1 MSSQP
6 QPVILQFDVDDQGGV
21 KISNI
26 NKGLDRMGKQA
37 TVAAEKTRALDRV
50 MAISTRVVAAGGA
63 AALAAAGGYALMA
76 RRMNELDA
84 TMKFA
89 SSLGMTAKQLTS
101 LDYAMSLAG
110 VKAEKLTEG
119 INKLNIAVGRAGEG
133 DTAMAA
139 ALSALGVTF
148 EQLEQ
153 LDTEGK
159 LLAVADGLSKIT
171 DNSRRAALAAKIF
184 GDGQRQLVAALGQG
198 SAAIRAQQQEAER
211 LGYAITDLYSQRLQ
225 EFNDSQERVRRSG
238 KALVDLFAK
247 EFAPVMTRMNND
259 IAEAATKHGWL
270 GEAAENAALGAETA
284 YLTLKT
290 VITDTINEQ
299 RELMKLA
306 REGRSAEFVPRGL
319 QGGIIIPPAIPAA
332 LEVIRARREEA
343 DRLKKAREEADKLAK
358 IDAERAALARAHT
371 AEGEAMVAAL
381 LAEADALDAARQK
394 QRELAAA
401 DAQRLADLESQT
413 AELNRQADILAR
425 NLRMQQGGIAAGNVP
440 GPLGGNVGGVYGTFE
455 EFGAQREMLI
465 ELETMQAES
474 IARQIELQEMGSA
487 EAIRIA
493 EANAARQIE
502 INRARN
508 AAILG
513 LTAGLAGETAAT
525 MENYARATGKKSR
538 EMALAQKGLAIG
550 QATINTYLAASAAM
564 ASSAVL
570 GPVAAAAAAKII
582 TALGLANV
590 ALIAA
595 TPLETYHDGG
605 LVTGPGGGQFGGRR
619 LRADEVPAVLQTGEV
634 VLSRADVAMMTG
646 KSGGSAGQPATPAAG
661 PTVQA
666 VILREEDL
674 ENWAMSRRGRRA
686 INMAVER

>member
-6 QPVILQFDVDDQGGV
+6 QPVILQFDIDDKGSV
-21 KISNI
+21 KVTNI
-26 NKGLDRMGKQA
+26 NRGLDQMGKQA
-37 TVAAEKTRALDRV
+37 TVAGAKLKAFDMRA
-50 MAISTRVVAAGGA
+50 MAMKATLAGLGSLAAGS
-63 AALAAAGGYALMA
+63 AAGVALMA

-84 TMKFA
+84 TMKSA
-89 SSLGMTAKQLTS
+89 AAVGMTARQLTTLQYS
-101 LDYAMSLAG
+101 MSLSG
-110 VKAEKLTEG
+110 VQAERLTDG
-119 INKLNIAVGRAGEG
+119 INKLNMAVGRAAEG
-133 DTAMAA
+133 NAEINAA
-139 ALSALGVTF
+139 FVALGLSF
-148 EQLEQ
+148 EHLAGMSTDERMM
-153 LDTEGK
+153 
-159 LLAVADGLSKIT
+159 AVADALSRVN
-171 DNSRRAALAAKIF
+171 DSARRASIAARIF
-184 GDGQRQLVAALGQG
+184 GDGQRQLVSALAQG
-198 SAAIRAQQQEAER
+198 SAAINAQRAEAER
-211 LGYAITDLYSQRLQ
+211 LGAAISDVYAKRLQ
-225 EFNDSQERVRRSG
+225 EFNDSQERIKVST
-238 KALVDLFAK
+238 KSLIDVFAN
-247 EFAPVMTRMNND
+247 EFAPVMTRINND
-259 IAEAATKHGWL
+259 IAEMITGQATWAQGIAGTGVKVEAGYNVLQRIARQSRRLL
-270 GEAAENAALGAETA
+270 GDSMALSNDIDSIMGRRNTIIGSYAEE
-284 YLTLKT
+284 
-290 VITDTINEQ
+290 EQ
-299 RELMKLA
+299 NVKAA
-306 REGRSAEFVPRGL
+306 RESELETIRKQAEETQRL
-319 QGGIIIPPAIPAA
+319 AQ
-332 LEVIRARREEA
+332 LER
-343 DRLKKAREEADKLAK
+343 
-358 IDAERAALARAHT
+358 ERAAMARAHA
-371 AEGEAMVAAL
+371 AEGEAMVKGL
-381 LAEADALDAARQK
+381 LAEADALEKQRDEMRKREEDAARY
-394 QRELAAA
+394 
-401 DAQRLADLESQT
+401 LADLESQT
-413 AELNRQADILAR
+413 AELNRQADVLAR

-455 EFGAQREMLI
+455 EFGAQREMLV

-634 VLSRADVAMMTG
+634 VLSRADVAMLSG
-646 KSGGSAGQPATPAAG
+646 KSGGAAGQPAAPSAG